1 MDKLAMVP
9 NGPPT
14 RVLSVILVTPSRSG
28 NNNSRGEIPGVPE
41 GKQMSKFKY
50 EIGEYVVQASRA
62 SFQERT
68 REQNLAT
75 RGLYVPPVMVANPET
90 FEVVARILIESKYS
104 KGEQKRE
111 YGVRSMN
118 MSFGG
123 VVNVPEDDLM
133 SLDEYRTVMKL
144 DDEQLLAKVE
154 YQASQTYANLANQL
168 SNIKPT
174 KPPTFFGR
182 LKN

>member
-1 MDKLAMVP
+1 MDHQPVCFQSSWLHYQEA
-9 NGPPT
+9 
-14 RVLSVILVTPSRSG
+14 VTTTP
-28 NNNSRGEIPGVPE
+28 GEKSPGFPE

-62 SFQERT
+62 SFQEKT

-75 RGLYVPPVMVANPET
+75 PTPYFPPVMVANPET

-144 DDEQLLAKVE
+144 DDDLINLKKIEMSYQSEKAAAGLL
-154 YQASQTYANLANQL
+154 NQMPKIV
-168 SNIKPT
+168 ST